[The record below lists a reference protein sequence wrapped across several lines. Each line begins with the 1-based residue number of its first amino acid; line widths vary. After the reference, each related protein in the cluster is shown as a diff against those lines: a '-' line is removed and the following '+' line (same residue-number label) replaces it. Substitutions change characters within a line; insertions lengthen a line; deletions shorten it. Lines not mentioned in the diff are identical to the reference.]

1 MIQGIHHMGLAVR
14 SVETVAAFFKEILGA
29 ELVGDYSM
37 ETKEFL
43 SRMVKLGPNY
53 FELLEPRGKDG
64 LIERFLN
71 TRGEG
76 IHHVSIQ
83 VDDPEAL
90 FNLCESRGITLIAR
104 RFIHPKSAHGVLI
117 EVMGPTD
124 AEGLSPE
131 MKALKEI

>member
-1 MIQGIHHMGLAVR
+1 MLQGIHHTGLAVR
-14 SVETVAAFFKEILGA
+14 SADTAAAFFKEILGA

-37 ETKEFL
+37 ETREFL
-43 SRMVKLGPNY
+43 SRMVKIGPNY

-90 FNLCESRGITLIAR
+90 FNLCESKGIRLIGR

-117 EVMGPTD
+117 EVMSAAD
-124 AEGLSPE
+124 AEELSPY
-131 MKALKEI
+131 MKALE

>member
-1 MIQGIHHMGLAVR
+1 MTQGIHHVGLAVR
-14 SVETVAAFFKEILGA
+14 STDTVAAFLEEVLGA
-29 ELVGDYSM
+29 KLVSDYSM
-37 ETKEFL
+37 ETNEFL
-43 SRMVKLGPNY
+43 SRMVKLGQNY

-76 IHHVSIQ
+76 IHHVSLQ
-83 VDDPEAL
+83 VDNPEEL
-90 FNLCESRGITLIAR
+90 FNLCKAKGMTIIGG

-117 EVMGPTD
+117 EVVGSAE

-131 MKALKEI
+131 MKALE